1 MTSFITPIKSGRIPA
16 LIAQQIKNAILN
28 GTMQPGDQL
37 PPERELSERFGA
49 SRIAIR
55 EALKG
60 LEASGLLIIKPGSGV
75 FVASIT
81 SRTMSESFYS
91 ILRMQ
96 KTSMNEVTEA
106 RLILEPHIA
115 RLATEKAVEKDFVSL
130 EANIKTAMRTMSE
143 GRPPIAENIAFHLIL
158 VEMMH
163 NTVLNLTMTTLL
175 DVVNTMS
182 SDATENLPQRVQVSR
197 RSLNQHKKI
206 VKALR
211 ERDAEKVYRLM
222 LKHIVEI
229 QGGLT
234 RAISGSR

>member
-1 MTSFITPIKSGRIPA
+1 MASFITPIKSGKIPT
-16 LIAQQIKNAILN
+16 LIAHQIKNAILN

-60 LEASGLLIIKPGSGV
+60 LEASGLLVIKPGSGV
-75 FVASIT
+75 FVASVT
-81 SRTMSESFYS
+81 SKTMSESFYS

-96 KTSMNEVTEA
+96 KTSINEVTEA

-115 RLATEKAVEKDFVSL
+115 RLATEKAVEKDFVRL
-130 EANIKTAMRTMSE
+130 EANINGAMRAMSE
-143 GRPPIAENIAFHLIL
+143 GRPPVAENIEFHLIL

-163 NTVLNLTMTTLL
+163 NTALNLTMTTLL

-182 SDATENLPQRVQVSR
+182 SDGTENLPQRMQVSR
-197 RSLNQHKKI
+197 KSLNQHKKI

-211 ERDAEKVYRLM
+211 ERGSEKVYELM

-229 QGGLT
+229 QGGLA
-234 RAISGSR
+234 RAIPKSK